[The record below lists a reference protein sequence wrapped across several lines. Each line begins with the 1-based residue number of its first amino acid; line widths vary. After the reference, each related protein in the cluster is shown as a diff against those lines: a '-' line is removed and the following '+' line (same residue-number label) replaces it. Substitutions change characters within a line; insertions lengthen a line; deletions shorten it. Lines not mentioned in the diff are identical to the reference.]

1 MFKVKTCIYA
11 FDINL
16 AKCVHSISNEY
27 TIHQIVTQLESN
39 QYYADVVKNKKSI
52 LVTSNDYIS
61 ILKVCIIKLSLRIK
75 FFSSKK
81 QFVHACSVVTM
92 ISRNISMNK
101 SQNTKTENG
110 ISSVYISHY
119 IACHHV
125 GCSHLGIIELPSSWL
140 LKLPKSVE
148 KH

>member
-1 MFKVKTCIYA
+1 MT
-11 FDINL
+11 INL
-16 AKCVHSISNEY
+16 KSLHYQAFIY
-27 TIHQIVTQLESN
+27 TH
-39 QYYADVVKNKKSI
+39 
-52 LVTSNDYIS
+52 
-61 ILKVCIIKLSLRIK
+61 K

-119 IACHHV
+119 TACHHE
-125 GCSHLGIIELPSSWL
+125 GCSHLGIIELPSS
-140 LKLPKSVE
+140 
-148 KH
+148 

>member
-1 MFKVKTCIYA
+1 
-11 FDINL
+11 
-16 AKCVHSISNEY
+16 
-27 TIHQIVTQLESN
+27 
-39 QYYADVVKNKKSI
+39 
-52 LVTSNDYIS
+52 
-61 ILKVCIIKLSLRIK
+61 
-75 FFSSKK
+75 
-81 QFVHACSVVTM
+81 M

-119 IACHHV
+119 TACHHE
-125 GCSHLGIIELPSSWL
+125 GCSHLGIIELPSSRL

>member
-1 MFKVKTCIYA
+1 MT
-11 FDINL
+11 INL
-16 AKCVHSISNEY
+16 KSLHYQAFI
-27 TIHQIVTQLESN
+27 TQ
-39 QYYADVVKNKKSI
+39 
-52 LVTSNDYIS
+52 
-61 ILKVCIIKLSLRIK
+61 K

-119 IACHHV
+119 TACHQV
-125 GCSHLGIIELPSSWL
+125 GCSHLGIIELPSS
-140 LKLPKSVE
+140 
-148 KH
+148 